1 MIETPP
7 QQQPQNRRVLLVD
20 DDHEDC
26 LITRETLEDVPGTR
40 YSVAWAK
47 TYDEAL
53 NALLTGPFD
62 VCLLDHRLGA
72 KTGLMLLQ
80 EAQNAG
86 CETPVIMLTG
96 VGDPEMDLAAM
107 AAGAAD
113 YLVKGRFDARLLEH
127 TIRYAINHKRSELLL
142 KRNAQA
148 LAEKNRELLVVQ
160 EQLAAKN
167 EELLRLNQEKNRFL
181 GMAAHDLRSPLGV
194 ILGYSDFLLAVRGP
208 FMQRSDLD
216 IIEKIR
222 ASSHFMMQLLNE
234 LLDISTIESGQ
245 LHLSLQSTD
254 VIEMVEANAD
264 LNRVLASR
272 KGMRIEVIAGAAVPR
287 ASVDGRKVEQVLN
300 NLISNAIH
308 YAQPDTRIEVS
319 VQARE
324 GEVVIAV
331 KDEGPGIAPEDIGKL
346 WKPFGRTKNV
356 STGGEKSTGL
366 GLAIARRIVD
376 AHGGRIWVESELGRG
391 STFFVAFRAEGDADP
406 NF

>member
-1 MIETPP
+1 MIETPL
-7 QQQPQNRRVLLVD
+7 QQPPNRRVLLVD
-20 DDHEDC
+20 DDREDY
-26 LITRETLEDVPGTR
+26 LITRETLGDVRGTR
-40 YSVAWAK
+40 YSVAWAQ

-53 NALLTGPFD
+53 NALLTEPFD

-96 VGDPEMDLAAM
+96 VRDSVMDLAAM

-113 YLVKGRFDARLLEH
+113 YLVKGQFDAKLLEH

-148 LAEKNRELLVVQ
+148 LAEKNRELLAMH
-160 EQLAAKN
+160 EELAAKN
-167 EELLRLNQEKNRFL
+167 EELLRLNHEKNRFL